1 MFLLDFLISLS
12 FIFEI
17 SALVLSFYFKNSKI
31 FFLTLVLLGA
41 KLPYFYTSFFQANLF
56 VALFLPMIFTLFCL
70 GKHHVL
76 ILNKKNIAS
85 ITTLIFIGVLSIIL
99 PRNTT
104 FNSAGLEFH
113 FIALD
118 FFKPVSELG
127 FLFFLVGLILIFIKT
142 FKTKEYY
149 FLIAFF
155 AAYFQFLFQEGTGI
169 RYFEFASLVFCFY
182 LLNHAYRLAFFDTLT
197 KLPNEKSL
205 TRFTKGKNNY
215 IIALLHFNEL
225 KDTKESYTK
234 LILKQIAKILK
245 RFRAKIFI
253 VENDFILI
261 FNDKN
266 QALNHLAFLE
276 STLKNTEFNLEN
288 ENFKPDFKL
297 IWQES
302 EENLDKN
309 LQSLRAR
316 LLD

>member
-1 MFLLDFLISLS
+1 R
-12 FIFEI
+12 
-17 SALVLSFYFKNSKI
+17 I

-56 VALFLPMIFTLFCL
+56 VALFLPMVFTLFCL
-70 GKHHVL
+70 GKHHTL
-76 ILNKKNIAS
+76 ILSKKNIAS
-85 ITTLIFIGVLSIIL
+85 VTTLIFIGILSIIL

-113 FIALD
+113 FITLN

-127 FLFFLVGLILIFIKT
+127 FLFFLVGLMLVFIKT

-149 FLIAFF
+149 LIIAFF
-155 AAYFQFLFQEGTGI
+155 AAYFQFLFQEGAGI

-225 KDTKESYTK
+225 KDTKESYAK

-253 VENDFILI
+253 VDNDFILI

>member
-17 SALVLSFYFKNSKI
+17 SALVLSFYFKNSRI

-56 VALFLPMIFTLFCL
+56 VALFLPMIFTLFCV

-85 ITTLIFIGVLSIIL
+85 ITTLIFIGILSIIL

-149 FLIAFF
+149 LLIAFF
-155 AAYFQFLFQEGTGI
+155 TAYFQFLFQEGAGI

-234 LILKQIAKILK
+234 LILKQIAKI
-245 RFRAKIFI
+245 
-253 VENDFILI
+253 
-261 FNDKN
+261 
-266 QALNHLAFLE
+266 
-276 STLKNTEFNLEN
+276 
-288 ENFKPDFKL
+288 
-297 IWQES
+297 
-302 EENLDKN
+302 
-309 LQSLRAR
+309 
-316 LLD
+316 